1 MAHLKKSNT
10 PSSHWYKADGT
21 PCHQLPR
28 AKGSGLRATT
38 LRDARKLQLFPSVT
52 SILGIFSKPQLDRW
66 KLQQVALASL
76 RLERSAEESDDYYV
90 DRLIDEAFQ
99 QVEQAA
105 DLGSRIHDA
114 IEKHYEGVEVPQDLQ
129 AYTSPVF
136 AWQAQKQIQFIEREK
151 VLVNTDYG
159 FAGTMDIACRYGQD
173 GIGVIDF
180 KTKKTKPGVEVKPF
194 DGQAMQIAAYA
205 ATYWGEA
212 KLPQVYGANVYI
224 STTEPGRLEV
234 CTYTPEQLVAEWEVY
249 KLACAIWRHS
259 KKYDP
264 RPAAGGQRS
273 VVATTP
279 GGQRSVV
286 ATTPGGQRSV
296 VATTS
301 GGMTSASS
309 TPGGQRSVVATPS
322 GGMTSA
328 SSTPGG
334 QRSVVA
340 TPTGGQRSVVAT
352 PTGGQRSVVA
362 TAPGGQRSV
371 VATPSGGMT
380 SASSTPGGQ
389 RSVVATV
396 AKEAAHE

>member
-273 VVATTP
+273 VVAT
-279 GGQRSVV
+279 
-286 ATTPGGQRSV
+286 
-296 VATTS
+296 
-301 GGMTSASS
+301 
-309 TPGGQRSVVATPS
+309 
-322 GGMTSA
+322 
-328 SSTPGG
+328 
-334 QRSVVA
+334 
-340 TPTGGQRSVVAT
+340 
-352 PTGGQRSVVA
+352 
-362 TAPGGQRSV
+362 APGGQRSV
-371 VATPSGGMT
+371 VATASGGMT
-380 SASSTPGGQ
+380 SASSASVAPPLPPHLEGNAPSLPPQGRDDLHVVRTWRATLRRCHRMGGMTSASSASLAPSSPALAPLVWSSPRT
-389 RSVVATV
+389 RSARLVNPFAPPSGL
-396 AKEAAHE
+396 

>member
-264 RPAAGGQRS
+264 RPTA
-273 VVATTP
+273 
-279 GGQRSVV
+279 
-286 ATTPGGQRSV
+286 
-296 VATTS
+296 
-301 GGMTSASS
+301 
-309 TPGGQRSVVATPS
+309 GGQRSVVATPS

-328 SSTPGG
+328 SS
-334 QRSVVA
+334 A
-340 TPTGGQRSVVAT
+340 A
-352 PTGGQRSVVA
+352 GGQRSVVA

-371 VATPSGGMT
+371 VATWRATLRRCHHTWRATLRRCHHTWRATLRRCHRSKGGRT
-380 SASSTPGGQ
+380 
-389 RSVVATV
+389 
-396 AKEAAHE
+396 

>member
-286 ATTPGGQRSV
+286 ATALGGQRSV
-296 VATTS
+296 VATP
-301 GGMTSASS
+301 
-309 TPGGQRSVVATPS
+309 PGGQRSVVATPS

-328 SSTPGG
+328 SS
-334 QRSVVA
+334 A
-340 TPTGGQRSVVAT
+340 A
-352 PTGGQRSVVA
+352 
-362 TAPGGQRSV
+362 
-371 VATPSGGMT
+371 
-380 SASSTPGGQ
+380 GGQ

>member
-264 RPAAGGQRS
+264 RLAAGGQRS
-273 VVATTP
+273 VVATP
-279 GGQRSVV
+279 
-286 ATTPGGQRSV
+286 P
-296 VATTS
+296 

-309 TPGGQRSVVATPS
+309 APGGQRSVVATPS

-328 SSTPGG
+328 SS
-334 QRSVVA
+334 A
-340 TPTGGQRSVVAT
+340 TGGQRSVVAT
-352 PTGGQRSVVA
+352 T
-362 TAPGGQRSV
+362 T
-371 VATPSGGMT
+371 GGMT